1 MLKNCEIYDKVMQLG
16 GIDAQISKDSISA
29 GEKQVLCICRA
40 LLRQN
45 KVILIDEATASID
58 ERGDANIQKLIREHF
73 QQSTVLTIAHRLET
87 LSSSDKI
94 LILDD
99 GRI

>member
-1 MLKNCEIYDKVMQLG
+1 MQLG
-16 GIDAQISKDSISA
+16 GIDTQISKDSLSA

-45 KVILIDEATASID
+45 KIILIDEATASID
-58 ERGDANIQKLIREHF
+58 EKGDANIQKLIREHF
-73 QQSTVLTIAHRLET
+73 KQSTVLTIAHRLET

-99 GRI
+99 GKVEEFGPP